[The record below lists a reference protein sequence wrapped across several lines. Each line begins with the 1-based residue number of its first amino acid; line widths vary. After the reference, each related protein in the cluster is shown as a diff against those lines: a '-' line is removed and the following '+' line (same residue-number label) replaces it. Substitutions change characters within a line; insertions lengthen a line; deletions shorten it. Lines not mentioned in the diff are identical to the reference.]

1 MSESSH
7 SIKQGIIDLYTDLA
21 QHADKD
27 FGWEKGKQNA
37 IKHGYKEGW
46 MGIIPDQVWDYC
58 AAVGNPF
65 NLGEFHQGD
74 IVLDIGCGAGVDVCV
89 ASLLV
94 GKSGKVYGLDLTPAM
109 VEKTRE
115 HARLSNLDNV
125 TVYEGSIEKIPLE
138 NDTVNIIISNG
149 AINLSSFKEK
159 VFSEIYRVLA
169 SDGALYFADMIKDES
184 QSKEDK
190 ENICNSKST
199 SCNSDSWA
207 DCVSGT
213 LKKSEVLQLMK
224 DVGFVDA
231 EHVSTTHYKTASTTI
246 GATFRGFKV

>member
-37 IKHGYKEGW
+37 IKHGYKEDW

-58 AAVGNPF
+58 AAVANPF

-109 VEKTRE
+109 VEKTQE
-115 HARLSNLDNV
+115 HAQLSKLDNV
-125 TVYEGSIEKIPLE
+125 TVYEGSIEKLPFADESI
-138 NDTVNIIISNG
+138 NTVISNG
-149 AINLSSFKEK
+149 AINLSSSKEK
-159 VFSEIYRVLA
+159 VFSEIYRVL
-169 SDGALYFADMIKDES
+169 SPGGALYFCRYD
-184 QSKEDK
+184 Q
-190 ENICNSKST
+190 
-199 SCNSDSWA
+199 
-207 DCVSGT
+207 G
-213 LKKSEVLQLMK
+213 
-224 DVGFVDA
+224 
-231 EHVSTTHYKTASTTI
+231 
-246 GATFRGFKV
+246 